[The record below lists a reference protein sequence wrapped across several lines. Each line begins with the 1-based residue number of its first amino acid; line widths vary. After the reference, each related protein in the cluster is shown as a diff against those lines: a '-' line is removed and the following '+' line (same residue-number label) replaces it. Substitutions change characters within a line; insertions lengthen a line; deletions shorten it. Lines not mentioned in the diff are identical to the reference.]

1 MSKLNYLNIGC
12 GTKFHKDWINIDI
25 ESDSPFVI
33 PYNLLN
39 GLPFADEKFE
49 VIYHSQVLEHFPKE
63 KALDFIKECYRVLKP
78 NGIIRIVVPDLEY
91 IVNEYKN
98 QLNENLSNPSEVSLA
113 NYDWSML
120 ELYDQTVRN
129 YSGGQMAVYLKQAE
143 IINEKYILNRIGIG
157 GRKLREQ
164 YIDQNITSINKTKVS
179 GVLRLVKKI
188 KRFIVKINF
197 RPKAFRQNVLKIIL
211 TKKEYEYLKL
221 GKFRL
226 GGEIHFWMYDRFS
239 LKMILERCGFKRISF
254 KSPFESEIPYWAS
267 YELDVKNGSI
277 YDPHSLFIEG
287 IKI

>member
-12 GTKFHKDWINIDI
+12 GNKFHKDWTNIDI
-25 ESDSPFVI
+25 ESNSPFVI
-33 PYNLLN
+33 SYNLLN

-49 VIYHSQVLEHFPKE
+49 VIYHSQLLEHFPRE

-78 NGIIRIVVPDLEY
+78 DGIIRIVVPDLEY

-98 QLNENLSNPSEVSLA
+98 QLNENVSNPSEVSLA

-129 YSGGQMAVYLKQAE
+129 YSGGQMAEYLKQAE
-143 IINEKYILNRIGIG
+143 IINEKEILDRIGIG

-164 YIDQNITSINKTKVS
+164 YVSQNNTSINKPKDS
-179 GVLRLVKKI
+179 GVLGLVKKI
-188 KRFIVKINF
+188 KRFMVKINF
-197 RPKAFRQNVLKIIL
+197 RPKSFRPRLLKFIL
-211 TKKEYEYLKL
+211 TNTEFKCLKL

-226 GGEIHFWMYDRFS
+226 SGEIHFWMYDRFS
-239 LKMILERCGFKRISF
+239 LKMILERGGFKQISF
-254 KSPFESEIPYWAS
+254 KSPLESEIPDWAS

-277 YDPHSLFIEG
+277 YDPNSLFIEG